1 MKQEAQQTEIAEA
14 ASYITLQGNSILS
27 ALPMGEITLYSVWI
41 IGCHIP
47 PDLLQDGISFP
58 EEAVSSIPR
67 QRTQGTGPM
76 KYGEKSKDTEVLA
89 LSTPGYKPDLP
100 GSGW

>member
-1 MKQEAQQTEIAEA
+1 MKQEAQQTEIAKA

-47 PDLLQDGISFP
+47 PDLL
-58 EEAVSSIPR
+58 
-67 QRTQGTGPM
+67 
-76 KYGEKSKDTEVLA
+76 
-89 LSTPGYKPDLP
+89 
-100 GSGW
+100 

>member
-14 ASYITLQGNSILS
+14 ASYITLRGNSFLS

-58 EEAVSSIPR
+58 KEAVSSIPGQNTR
-67 QRTQGTGPM
+67 HRSHEAWR
-76 KYGEKSKDTEVLA
+76 KK
-89 LSTPGYKPDLP
+89 
-100 GSGW
+100 